1 MHYLQNNKKITA
13 GNSRYFGET
22 HLKTAIVN
30 LMENN
35 EIENFVENNIKN
47 FQTNGKGWNKI
58 IREMLIEFAKSGWN
72 LDNQIFGKEKYA
84 CLQCSSFSND
94 SEIEIFRSIRLKF
107 KKLSGVTCQECGDKS
122 KQRIFKGWEYTLCKN
137 CYLEKATN
145 EIYLKQRSNLEECKF
160 CGYFAFS
167 EDKCKFCGNYD
178 FKTTN
183 FTISKEDFANEL
195 EYIKYCQMEVYV
207 DNDDEIELSKRTKG
221 YSKSEKY
228 KILFSDE
235 ELKEYIEM
243 IKSWD
248 EIDNK

>member
-1 MHYLQNNKKITA
+1 
-13 GNSRYFGET
+13 
-22 HLKTAIVN
+22 
-30 LMENN
+30 MENN

-58 IREMLIEFAKSGWN
+58 IREMLFEFAKSGWN
-72 LDNQIFGKEKYA
+72 LDKEIFGKEKWGY
-84 CLQCSSFSND
+84 LQCSYFFVG
-94 SEIEIFRSIRLKF
+94 IENEKFRDIRMKYYKLSTTTCQYCGEKGKRRSI
-107 KKLSGVTCQECGDKS
+107 LS
-122 KQRIFKGWEYTLCKN
+122 WEYTLCKN
-137 CYLEKATN
+137 CYLEEATN
-145 EIYLKQRSNLEECKF
+145 EIYLKKRSNLEECKF

-167 EDKCKFCGNYD
+167 EDNCKFCGNYD
-178 FKTTN
+178 FNTTN
-183 FTISKEDFANEL
+183 FTIAKEDFENEL
-195 EYIKYCQMEVYV
+195 EYIKYCEMEVYL

-221 YSKSEKY
+221 YSKSEEY